1 LTEFKKPG
9 IDLDL
14 LCTRIDSS
22 KKNIEDLSKKKIEL
36 ELKISEISN
45 KMELLEDKFGRSP
58 KQELVDGLKLNR
70 KEIVATNSR
79 IDSLERVAREL
90 MGDVQNV
97 EKNVRKFES
106 IEKISSL
113 SKNIEDK
120 LERMQFIEEEV
131 KRLTSKIE
139 LIYDEIDKK
148 IGKIRLME
156 KDYSSDI
163 TTISETVETHKNQI
177 QNISR
182 LQIGELKNKFEALKS
197 SLINV
202 NDKIVFLES
211 EQDDLNKKIG
221 QKKESD
227 NIIKSVE
234 DIKLEILKEK
244 EVIINLSKEIIKNKL
259 EIEELHKETQN
270 KMTPFIENAS
280 KRVESVEGMK
290 LSLEKRIR
298 EMPNVLQ
305 AMVDLELS
313 PMKNKSDYLE
323 RKVKEMKVDELKK
336 ILTDVTT
343 EIAVINSKIS
353 SMELEQKSKI
363 EEFGLS
369 IKEKISEI
377 RAPALLDDHIKE
389 LVNKIVFLESRIMG
403 IEGMIQERSKNTQ
416 IMPII
421 IE

>member
-1 LTEFKKPG
+1 
-9 IDLDL
+9 
-14 LCTRIDSS
+14 
-22 KKNIEDLSKKKIEL
+22 
-36 ELKISEISN
+36 
-45 KMELLEDKFGRSP
+45 
-58 KQELVDGLKLNR
+58 
-70 KEIVATNSR
+70 
-79 IDSLERVAREL
+79 
-90 MGDVQNV
+90 
-97 EKNVRKFES
+97 
-106 IEKISSL
+106 
-113 SKNIEDK
+113 
-120 LERMQFIEEEV
+120 
-131 KRLTSKIE
+131 
-139 LIYDEIDKK
+139 
-148 IGKIRLME
+148 ME